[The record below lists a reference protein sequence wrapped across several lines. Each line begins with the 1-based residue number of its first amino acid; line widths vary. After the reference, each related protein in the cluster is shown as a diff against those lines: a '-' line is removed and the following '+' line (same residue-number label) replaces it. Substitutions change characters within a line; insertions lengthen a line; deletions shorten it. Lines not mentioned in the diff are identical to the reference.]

1 MVVATP
7 KPLLILISAPSGAGK
22 TTLCEQLLANHP
34 EITRAVTCTTRAPR
48 AGETNGVDYHFL
60 SRAEFEQRLQA
71 GEFLEHA
78 NVYGNLYGTL
88 KTEVLERLRTG
99 KHVLL
104 NIDVQGAATVRQQAK
119 SHAELGAALI
129 SVFLTPDSFSILEQ
143 RLRKRGTDSEEVIQ
157 RRLLTARQELEQ
169 YRNFDYLLISTS
181 IGEDLRRMQTILE
194 AERMRES
201 RSIPPR
207 FD

>member
-48 AGETNGVDYHFL
+48 AGERNGVDYHFL
-60 SRAEFEQRLQA
+60 SRPEFEQRIQA

-88 KTEVLERLRTG
+88 KTEILERLRTG

-129 SVFLTPDSFSILEQ
+129 SVFLTPDSFSVLEQ
-143 RLRKRGTDSEEVIQ
+143 RLRKRGTDSEDVIQ

-169 YRNFDYLLISTS
+169 YRHFDYLLISTS